1 MFIIWNPLTIFA
13 KSSILN
19 VWQGSEFPFGCNHNS
34 LCCLKTPNMSKKC
47 LRMFWAYNRSFT
59 ENLPLYWKK
68 RPWHRC
74 FPVNIAKFFRE
85 LFFKLLTI
93 FAKST
98 ITGSVLNTPL
108 CIYLLGL
115 TYSLW
120 WRLFQT
126 TIHCQRIWIVC
137 IHWISL
143 LLLHSDIITS
153 L

>member
-1 MFIIWNPLTIFA
+1 MKLVGKEKTTSLIIYRQVWSSNDIYPFYLKPWFITKGGPQACNFV
-13 KSSILN
+13 KSKL
-19 VWQGSEFPFGCNHNS
+19 Q
-34 LCCLKTPNMSKKC
+34 
-47 LRMFWAYNRSFT
+47 
-59 ENLPLYWKK
+59 
-68 RPWHRC
+68 HRC

-98 ITGSVLNTPL
+98 ITGLVLNTPL